1 MDDSLGNALVH
12 FEGCL
17 RALRAAAG
25 AIPALNDALF
35 EGFQDWERQLALK
48 LAPQLSG
55 EGCLIVA
62 IAGGTNTGKST
73 VFNAL
78 LGTGLSPV
86 SPYGAYTKHPLVAA
100 NGRRHRECLE
110 KGKLLPDA
118 FVPEPWGPEQAAAL
132 TDESADGMT
141 VFIGRHDALPDRLIL
156 LDTPDVDSIVKENW
170 ELAKSIREAGD
181 VVVAVLTAQKYADTR
196 VVEFLREALE
206 AGRHVVALMNMADDG
221 GRGYAVTR
229 RQAAEFFDYLRGSDE
244 ALPPIELPLFV
255 LPRMAPGQGEAPR
268 VPVAVDDPGQTL
280 WAYLEALDA
289 VGLKKRVLAD
299 NLSRFTDQADAF
311 IERAEAV
318 SGGLGE
324 GLAQLDA
331 LTVEASGAYVPKPGR
346 EVVTVVHDY
355 IQDHAKGAD
364 RALGQLSANVAKV
377 PGWLLTKT
385 KAVLRRD
392 HAVSASEQERRI
404 QDKQRKAIEEIVHR
418 LYGQYSTQALSVM
431 RQRAPQAADHFAGR
445 LRELDPVSVAAQVVD
460 ETLES
465 DAYVSAYRDY
475 AYRELEQ
482 RWADWKFRWRVRSFY
497 NLGLLGSG
505 AGVLI
510 LLWSGGWAQGLVL
523 SEILVSMG
531 VPVLEHTVARTA
543 AYLWGDKLSGLV
555 GAWQRL
561 QRDALDQALRTHLT
575 DPALGE
581 LRPLHAAL
589 DPDLGKM
596 KELIELCRN
605 AT

>member
-1 MDDSLGNALVH
+1 MDDSLGNALVQ
-12 FEGCL
+12 FQRSL

-35 EGFQDWERQLALK
+35 EGFEDWERQLTLK

-62 IAGGTNTGKST
+62 VAGGTNTGKST

-78 LGTGLSPV
+78 LGEGLSPV

-100 NGRRHRECLE
+100 NERRHRECLE

-118 FVPEPWGPEQAAAL
+118 FVPKPWGPDQAAAL

-141 VFIGRHDALPDRLIL
+141 VFIARHDALPDRLVL

-196 VVEFLREALE
+196 VVEFLREARQ

-221 GRGYAVTR
+221 GQGYAVTR
-229 RQAAEFFDYLRGSDE
+229 QQLAEFFEYLRGSDG
-244 ALPPIELPLFV
+244 AAPPIELPVFVMPRLTGDPREV
-255 LPRMAPGQGEAPR
+255 LPL
-268 VPVAVDDPGQTL
+268 PVAIDDPGRTL

-299 NLSRFTDQADAF
+299 NLSRFTAQADAF
-311 IERAEAV
+311 IARAEAV

-331 LTVEASGAYVPKPGR
+331 MRVEASGAYVPKPGR

-355 IQDHAKGAD
+355 IQEHAKGAD

-385 KAVLRRD
+385 KAVFRRD
-392 HAVSASEQERRI
+392 RGVSASEHERRLE
-404 QDKQRKAIEEIVHR
+404 DKQRKAIEEIVHR
-418 LYGQYSTQALSVM
+418 LYGQYSTQAVSAM
-431 RQRAPQAADHFAGR
+431 RERVPQAADHFADR
-445 LRELDPVSVAAQVVD
+445 LKDLDPASVAAQVVE

-475 AYRELEQ
+475 AYRELEV
-482 RWADWKFRWRVRSFY
+482 RWTDWKFRWKVRSFY

-561 QRDALDQALRTHLT
+561 QRDALEKALRNHLT
-575 DPALGE
+575 EPALGE

-589 DPDLGKM
+589 DPGLGKM

-605 AT
+605 ST

>member
-1 MDDSLGNALVH
+1 MDDSLGNALVQ
-12 FEGCL
+12 FKGCI

-25 AIPALNDALF
+25 SIPELNDALF
-35 EGFQDWERQLALK
+35 EGFEDWERQLTLK

-62 IAGGTNTGKST
+62 VAGGTNTGKST

-78 LGTGLSPV
+78 LGERLSPV

-100 NGRRHRECLE
+100 NERRHRECLE

-118 FVPEPWGPEQAAAL
+118 FVPKPWDPEQLAAL
-132 TDESADGMT
+132 TDESADRMT
-141 VFIGRHDALPDRLIL
+141 VFIGRHDALPDRLVL
-156 LDTPDVDSIVKENW
+156 LDTPDIDSIVKENW

-196 VVEFLREALE
+196 VVEFLREARQ
-206 AGRHVVALMNMADDG
+206 AGRHVVALMNMADDR
-221 GRGYAVTR
+221 GRDYAVTR
-229 RQAAEFFDYLRGSDE
+229 RQAAEFFEYLRGSDK
-244 ALPPIELPLFV
+244 ASPSIKLPLFV
-255 LPRMAPGQGEAPR
+255 LPRLARGRGEAMPG
-268 VPVAVDDPGQTL
+268 PVAVDDPGRTL

-299 NLSRFTDQADAF
+299 NLSRFTALADAF

-318 SGGLGE
+318 AGGLGE
-324 GLAQLDA
+324 SLAQLDA
-331 LTVEASGAYVPKPGR
+331 MTVEASGAYVPKPGS

-385 KAVLRRD
+385 KAVFRRD
-392 HAVSASEQERRI
+392 HDVSASEQERRI
-404 QDKQRKAIEEIVHR
+404 QDKQRNAIEEIVHR
-418 LYGQYSTQALSVM
+418 LYGLYSTQADSAM
-431 RQRAPQAADHFAGR
+431 RQRVPQAAGHFADR
-445 LRELDPVSVAAQVVD
+445 LKDLDPASVAAQVVQD
-460 ETLES
+460 TLKS

-475 AYRELEQ
+475 AYRELEH

-555 GAWQRL
+555 RAWQRL
-561 QRDALDQALRTHLT
+561 QRDALEQALRTHLT
-575 DPALGE
+575 DPALGQ
-581 LRPLHAAL
+581 LRPLSKAF
-589 DPDLGKM
+589 DPGLGKM

-605 AT
+605 VT